1 MARSERHRLWVLSEL
16 YYPEDS
22 ATGYYVTKTAEAL
35 AATHEVS
42 VLCAQPTYR
51 ARGTKAPAYELL
63 NNVRVHRCAAT
74 TLNKDVLAFRLVN
87 LFTIS
92 LSLFFNAVRNFRQGD
107 IVLVV
112 TNPPT
117 LPFVVFLA
125 CKLRRARLIL
135 RIEDVYPDAM
145 IAAGMV
151 RPGSVVVRVLNFMH
165 RSLYRNVDRVIVL
178 GRDMLHLVQKRLQ
191 LNAAHV
197 TIITNWADCGEITP
211 LERNRNP
218 LLQKLGLAN
227 KFVVQYSGNMGRTH
241 DLEGLVQC
249 ARMLE
254 SEQAIHFL
262 FIGTGAKE
270 GWLRRTTRELGLGN
284 VTILPPQ
291 PRADLAQSLNA
302 CDLAVISFVEG
313 MAGVSVPSRMY
324 NILAAGKPILAVT
337 DADSE
342 LALVVHEEGVGWL
355 VRPASPDRTA
365 QAIFEAF
372 ANPALLSGMSKR
384 ARALVLKDY
393 TQLQIMGKFEEL
405 LESVVSSGYHASRSR
420 S

>member
-1 MARSERHRLWVLSEL
+1 MARSERYRLWVLSEL

-35 AATHEVS
+35 AATHQVS

-51 ARGTKAPAYELL
+51 ARGTVAPAYEIL

-74 TLNKDVLAFRLVN
+74 TLNKDVLIFRLVN

-92 LSLFFNAVRNFRQGD
+92 VSLFFKALQSIRQGD

-117 LPFVVFLA
+117 LPFVVLMA

-145 IAAGMV
+145 IAAGMAQ
-151 RPGSVVVRVLNFMH
+151 PQSVIVSILNAMH
-165 RSLYRNVDRVIVL
+165 RWLYRNVDRVIVL
-178 GRDMLHLVQKRLQ
+178 GRDMLELVRKKLQ
-191 LNAAHV
+191 HEAGHV
-197 TIITNWADCGEITP
+197 SIITNWADCGDIAP
-211 LERNRNP
+211 QARDDNA
-218 LLQKLGLAN
+218 LLQKLGLTK

-241 DLEGLVQC
+241 DLEVLVEC
-249 ARMLE
+249 ARILE
-254 SEQAIHFL
+254 PEQAIHFL

-270 GWLRRTTRELGLGN
+270 PWLRKATGDLRLRN

-302 CDLAVISFVEG
+302 CDLAVISFVPG

-324 NILAAGKPILAVT
+324 NVLAAGKPILALA
-337 DADSE
+337 DAHSE
-342 LALVVHEEGVGWL
+342 LALVVQEGNVGWHVQPSVPERIAEVL
-355 VRPASPDRTA
+355 REASSKPD
-365 QAIFEAF
+365 
-372 ANPALLSGMSKR
+372 LLSEMSKR
-384 ARALVLKDY
+384 ARSMVLTNY
-393 TQLQIMGKFEEL
+393 TQSQIMQKFEEL
-405 LESVVSSGYHASRSR
+405 LEGIASSGDQTL
-420 S
+420 

>member
-1 MARSERHRLWVLSEL
+1 LWVLSEL

-42 VLCAQPTYR
+42 VLSAQPTYR

-74 TLNKDVLAFRLVN
+74 TLNKDVLTFRFVN

-92 LSLFFNAVRNFRQGD
+92 MSLFFNAVRSVRQGD
-107 IVLVV
+107 LVLVV

-117 LPFVVFLA
+117 LPFVAFMA

-151 RPGSVVVRVLNFMH
+151 RTGSVVVRMLNFMH

-178 GRDMLHLVQKRLQ
+178 GRDMLRLVQKKLQ
-191 LNAAHV
+191 RNAGHV
-197 TIITNWADCGEITP
+197 TIITNWADSDEITP
-211 LERNRNP
+211 LERNENP
-218 LLQKLGLAN
+218 LLQKLGLTK

-270 GWLRRTTRELGLGN
+270 VWLRRTTRELGLRN

-324 NILAAGKPILAVT
+324 NILAAGKPILAVA

-342 LALVVHEEGVGWL
+342 LALVVQEERVGWL

-365 QAIFEAF
+365 QAILEAF
-372 ANPALLSGMSKR
+372 SSPALLSEMSKR
-384 ARALVLKDY
+384 ARESVLKSY

-405 LESVVSSGYHASRSR
+405 LENVSSSGNHPSQSGL
-420 S
+420 

>member
-1 MARSERHRLWVLSEL
+1 L

-35 AATHEVS
+35 ANMREVS

-51 ARGTKAPAYELL
+51 ARGTKAPAHEVL
-63 NNVRVHRCAAT
+63 NGVRIHRCAAT
-74 TLNKDVLAFRLVN
+74 TLNKEVLIFRLTN

-92 LSLFFNAVRNFRQGD
+92 LSLFFNAVWRIRRGD

-117 LPFVVFLA
+117 LPFVVLLA

-151 RPGSVVVRVLNFMH
+151 RSESAVVRVLNVMH
-165 RSLYRNVDRVIVL
+165 RLLYRSVDRVVVL
-178 GRDMLHLVQKRLQ
+178 GRDMLRLVQKKLQ
-191 LNAAHV
+191 HEGGQV
-197 TIITNWADCGEITP
+197 RIITHWADCGEIMP
-211 LERNRNP
+211 LARDKNP
-218 LLQKLGLAN
+218 LLQQLGLAE

-249 ARMLE
+249 ARILR
-254 SEQAIHFL
+254 SEQGIHFL
-262 FIGTGAKE
+262 FIGSGAKE
-270 GWLRRTTRELGLGN
+270 AWLRKAVRELDLRN

-291 PRADLAQSLNA
+291 ARATLAQSLNA
-302 CDLAVISFVEG
+302 CDIAIISFVEG

-324 NILAAGKPILAVT
+324 NILAAGKPLLAVA

-342 LALVVHEEGVGWL
+342 LAQIVREEGVGWL
-355 VRPASPDRTA
+355 VRPASPEKTA
-365 QAIFEAF
+365 QAILEA
-372 ANPALLSGMSKR
+372 ASVRPLLAEMSQR
-384 ARALVLKDY
+384 ARALVLKHY
-393 TQLQIMGKFEEL
+393 TQTRIVRQFEEL
-405 LESVVSSGYHASRSR
+405 LDGITSNGNRASEGRQ
-420 S
+420 